1 MSDEDREY
9 LKSTEKITPS
19 LEVFEKMVQ
28 ILTNVQE
35 KTDQLLKASLSVN
48 V

>member
-1 MSDEDREY
+1 MSDEDKKY
-9 LKSTEKITPS
+9 LKSIKKVRPS
-19 LEVFEKMVQ
+19 LEVFEKMVE
-28 ILTNVQE
+28 ILKETQK